1 MAGAARATMS
11 GEIRRFQRERAVCV
25 PDPRYR
31 LIVMDL
37 DGTLLNRQSQVT
49 PRTRAVLERAHAEGI
64 AIAVATGR
72 SYPLVRYFTRGLP
85 LSGPQI
91 TFNGA
96 IVVDSVTGKSTHLHA
111 VPVALVRPVLAFLVE
126 HGAYTC
132 YFTEDMIYVREHA
145 VPLERALVPPDFSPQ
160 PVVVPDLS
168 ALLHLPCIKLVVVA
182 KLEAIARLRPLAEA
196 AFGDQLYITQ
206 TSSVLLEFLHPAV
219 SKGAALIEAMCYLGL
234 RAEEVIAFGDS
245 HNDIEMLRV
254 AGTGVAMANAGAE
267 VRAVADSIAPSNDD
281 DGIAVV
287 LEDVLWGSCPEA

>member
-1 MAGAARATMS
+1 MS
-11 GEIRRFQRERAVCV
+11 EEIHRFQRERATCV

-37 DGTLLNRQSQVT
+37 DGTLLNRRSHVT
-49 PRTRAVLERAHAEGI
+49 PRTRTVLERANADGI

-72 SYPLVRYFTRGLP
+72 SYALVRYFTRGLP

-96 IVVDSVTGKSTHLHA
+96 IVVDPLTGKPTSLQA
-111 VPVALVRPVLAFLVE
+111 VPVVLVNPVLAFLAD

-145 VPLERALVPPDFSPQ
+145 MPLERALVPPDFSPQ
-160 PVVVPDLS
+160 PMVVPDLG
-168 ALLHLPCIKLVVVA
+168 ALVHLPCIKLVVVA
-182 KLEAIARLRPLAEA
+182 KPEDIARLRPRAEA
-196 AFGDQLYITQ
+196 AFGDRLYITQ

-219 SKGAALIEAMCYLGL
+219 SKGAALREALRYLEL
-234 RAEEVIAFGDS
+234 RADEVIAFGDG
-245 HNDIEMLRV
+245 HNDIEMLQV

-267 VRAVADSIAPSNDD
+267 VRAAADCIAPSNED

-287 LEDVLWGSCPEA
+287 LEGVLWSSCPGT